1 MLNYELWNRVI
12 DVNLTG
18 QFLCAREAVR
28 EFKLSFDSIRI
39 RHKEDKMT
47 KKEPMN
53 VEASFDNANLE
64 ELAARVKRVLDIRD
78 RKHGFPSKTYPK
90 CFVGS
95 EAVAQLVEEGIASDE
110 EDAVHIGNM
119 MLNGGVF
126 HHVQHAHPFENKYLF
141 YRFTSDEDH
150 GKVARKPD
158 GSAVSWADFM
168 APLTSAEDQ
177 ILSLQPAIPGRDPDL
192 AMFEQ
197 VDLEACGVSPLDEHN
212 TKFLDF
218 LHPKEWVDPK
228 PKPSYNLVVIGAGAG
243 GLVSA
248 AGAAGVGARV
258 ALIEA
263 HLLGGDC
270 LTVGCVP
277 SKALLRCA
285 KAAAAV
291 KNASQF
297 GVKIDGDISVDFA
310 YVMERMRRLRAS
322 IAPADSAERY
332 SKQLGVDLFIGKGVF
347 TGKNTIEV
355 NGKTLSFARAV
366 VATGGTAAIPNIP
379 GLKQVPYLT
388 NATIFNLTELPARLG
403 VIGAGPLGL
412 ELAQAFQRFG
422 SQVTVFSRSD
432 RILPKEHPEASKIVE
447 NALLRDGVTFAYNV
461 NYKGVESQFGKPPVT
476 VVIEDDHGESTLE
489 FDALLIATGR
499 KPSVKGLNLEDAGVE
514 YDERMGVSVNDL
526 LQTTNPNIYAVG
538 DVASKY
544 QFTHMA
550 DFGARLVIRNAL
562 FFGRDKFSNMLVPW
576 ATYTEPEVA
585 HVGLYDKDLEE
596 RNIAFATFTREFS
609 DVDRSI
615 VDGET
620 EGFVK
625 IHVKKGTDQILGATI
640 VGSHAGDMI
649 SEITVAMQ
657 GGMGL
662 GKLANVIHPY
672 PTAAEAIR
680 QCGDAYNRARLTP
693 TVKGIFH
700 RLMAFKR

>member
-1 MLNYELWNRVI
+1 MTNEKHN
-12 DVNLTG
+12 
-18 QFLCAREAVR
+18 
-28 EFKLSFDSIRI
+28 
-39 RHKEDKMT
+39 DK
-47 KKEPMN
+47 
-53 VEASFDNANLE
+53 EASFDGTGLE
-64 ELAARVKRVLDIRD
+64 ELTNHVKGILDIQD
-78 RKHGFPSKTYPK
+78 RTYGIPPK
-90 CFVGS
+90 KYKMCFVGS
-95 EAVAQLVEEGIASDE
+95 EAVETLVKEGIANDE
-110 EDAVHIGNM
+110 ADALRIGSM
-119 MLNGGVF
+119 MLNAGVF

-141 YRFTSDEDH
+141 YRFVSDEDH
-150 GKVARKPD
+150 GTVVRKPD
-158 GSAVSWADFM
+158 GSAVSWADFI
-168 APLTSAEDQ
+168 APLTSAGDQ
-177 ILSLQPAIPGRDPDL
+177 NLLLQPSIPERDPDL
-192 AMFEQ
+192 ADFAQEN
-197 VDLEACGVSPLDEHN
+197 LEACGVSPLDEHN
-212 TKFLDF
+212 TKFLDL

-291 KNASQF
+291 RNASQF
-297 GVKIDGDISVDFA
+297 GVKIDGDVSVDFA

-322 IAPADSAERY
+322 IAPVDSAERY
-332 SKQLGVDLFIGKGVF
+332 AKQLGVDLFIGKGAF
-347 TGKNTIEV
+347 TGNNRIEV
-355 NGKTLSFARAV
+355 NGQTLKFAKAV

-379 GLKQVPYLT
+379 GLKKAPYLT
-388 NATIFNLTELPARLG
+388 NATVFNLAELPQRMA
-403 VIGAGPLGL
+403 VIGAGPIGI

-432 RILPKEHPEASKIVE
+432 TILPKEDPDAAKIIEAS
-447 NALLRDGVTFAYNV
+447 LCRDGVTFVYHA
-461 NYKGVESQFGKPPVT
+461 NYRRVESQDGKPPVT
-476 VVIEDDHGESTLE
+476 ILLEQGNEERRLE
-489 FDALLIATGR
+489 FDALLVATGR
-499 KPSVKGLNLEDAGVE
+499 KPTVKGLGLEHAGVD
-514 YDERMGVSVNDL
+514 YDKRMGVAVNDR
-526 LQTTNPNIYAVG
+526 LQTTNPKIYAVG

-562 FFGRDKFSNMLVPW
+562 FFGRDNFSNLLIPW
-576 ATYTEPEVA
+576 ATYTDPEVA
-585 HVGLYDKDLEE
+585 HVGLYEKDLQE
-596 RNIAFATFTREFS
+596 RTIAFATFTREFAE
-609 DVDRSI
+609 VDRGI

-640 VGSHAGDMI
+640 VSSHAGDMI

-657 GGMGL
+657 SGMGL

>member
-1 MLNYELWNRVI
+1 MTNEKQN
-12 DVNLTG
+12 
-18 QFLCAREAVR
+18 
-28 EFKLSFDSIRI
+28 
-39 RHKEDKMT
+39 DK
-47 KKEPMN
+47 
-53 VEASFDNANLE
+53 EASFDGTGLE
-64 ELAARVKRVLDIRD
+64 ELTNQVKGFLDIQD
-78 RKHGFPSKTYPK
+78 RTYGIPPK
-90 CFVGS
+90 KYAMCFVGS
-95 EAVAQLVEEGIASDE
+95 EAVETLVREGIANDE
-110 EDAVHIGNM
+110 ADALRIGNM
-119 MLNGGVF
+119 MLNAGVF
-126 HHVQHAHPFENKYLF
+126 HHVQQAHPFENKYLF
-141 YRFTSDEDH
+141 YRFASDEDH

-158 GSAVSWADFM
+158 GSAVRWADFIS
-168 APLTSAEDQ
+168 PLTSAKDENL
-177 ILSLQPAIPGRDPDL
+177 ILQPSVPERDPDL
-192 AMFEQ
+192 AGMAQE
-197 VDLEACGVSPLDEHN
+197 DLEACGVAPLDEHN
-212 TKFLDF
+212 TKFLDL
-218 LHPKEWVDPK
+218 LHPKAWTDPT

-291 KNASQF
+291 RNASQF
-297 GVKIDGDISVDFA
+297 GVKINGDISVDFS
-310 YVMERMRRLRAS
+310 YVMARMRRLRAS
-322 IAPADSAERY
+322 IAPVDSAERY
-332 SKQLGVDLFIGKGVF
+332 AKQLGVDLFIGKGAF
-347 TGKNTIEV
+347 TGDNRIEV
-355 NGKTLSFARAV
+355 NGKNLKFAKAV

-379 GLKQVPYLT
+379 GLKKAPYLT
-388 NATIFNLTELPARLG
+388 NATVFNLTALPQRLA
-403 VIGAGPLGL
+403 VIGAGPIGI

-422 SQVTVFSRSD
+422 SQVSVFSRSD
-432 RILPKEHPEASKIVE
+432 AILPKEDPDAAEIIETS
-447 NALLRDGVTFAYNV
+447 LRRDGVTFVYHV
-461 NYKGVESQFGKPPVT
+461 NFRRVESQNGIPPLTIVFDQGNA
-476 VVIEDDHGESTLE
+476 ERRLE

-499 KPSVKGLNLEDAGVE
+499 KPTVKGLGLEKAGVD
-514 YDERMGVSVNDL
+514 YDARMGVAVNDR

-562 FFGRDKFSNMLVPW
+562 FFGRDNFSNLLIPW
-576 ATYTEPEVA
+576 ATYTDPEVA
-585 HVGLYDKDLEE
+585 HVGLYEKDLKE
-596 RNIAFATFTREFS
+596 RNIAFATFTREFA
-609 DVDRSI
+609 DVDRGI

-620 EGFVK
+620 DGFVK

-640 VGSHAGDMI
+640 VSSHAGDMI

-657 GGMGL
+657 SGMGL

-693 TVKGIFH
+693 TVKGLFH

>member
-1 MLNYELWNRVI
+1 
-12 DVNLTG
+12 
-18 QFLCAREAVR
+18 
-28 EFKLSFDSIRI
+28 
-39 RHKEDKMT
+39 MT
-47 KKEPMN
+47 KEEYME
-53 VEASFDNANLE
+53 VEASFDNSDLE
-64 ELAARVKRVLDIRD
+64 DLTARLKHVLDIRD
-78 RKHGFPSKTYPK
+78 RKYGFPSKTYPK

-95 EAVAQLVEEGIASDE
+95 EAVAQLVKEGIAVDE
-110 EDAVHIGNM
+110 EDAARIGNM
-119 MLNGGVF
+119 MLNAGVI
-126 HHVQHAHPFENKYLF
+126 HHVLDAHEFKNETLF
-141 YRFTSDEDH
+141 YRFLSDEDH
-150 GKVARKPD
+150 GTVARKPD
-158 GSAVSWADFM
+158 GSAVSWADFI
-168 APLTSAEDQ
+168 APLTSAEDK
-177 ILSLQPAIPGRDPDL
+177 ILALQPEIPERDPDL
-192 AMFEQ
+192 DSFEQ
-197 VDLEACGVSPLDEHN
+197 VVLEACGVSPLDEHN
-212 TKFLDF
+212 TKFLDL
-218 LHPKEWVDPK
+218 LHPKKWVNPE

-258 ALIEA
+258 ALIES

-291 KNASQF
+291 RNAAEF
-297 GVKIDGDISVDFA
+297 GVKVSGDVSVDFGF
-310 YVMERMRRLRAS
+310 VMERMRRLRAS
-322 IAPADSAERY
+322 IAPVDSAKRY
-332 SKQLGVDLFIGKGVF
+332 SEKLGVDVFIGKGRF

-355 NGKTLSFARAV
+355 NGKTLTFAKAV
-366 VATGGTAAIPNIP
+366 VATGGTAAVPNIP
-379 GLKQVPYLT
+379 GLKQSPYLT
-388 NATIFNLTELPARLG
+388 NASIFNLTELPARLG
-403 VIGAGPLGL
+403 VIGAGPIGL

-432 RILPKEHPEASKIVE
+432 KILPKEDPDAAKIVE
-447 NALLRDGVTFAYNV
+447 NSLRRDGVTFAYNGS
-461 NYKGVESQFGKPPVT
+461 YKGVESRAGKPPVT
-476 VVIEDDHGESTLE
+476 VVIEDDNGERTLE
-489 FDALLIATGR
+489 FDGLLVATGR
-499 KPSVKGLNLEDAGVE
+499 KPIVKGLGLEDAGIE
-514 YDERMGVSVNDL
+514 YDERMGVKVNDRM
-526 LQTTNPNIYAVG
+526 QTTNPNVYAVG

-544 QFTHMA
+544 QFTHMS

-562 FFGRDKFSNMLVPW
+562 FFGRDKFSNFIIPW

-585 HVGLYDKDLEE
+585 HVGLYEKDLQEQ
-596 RNIAFATFTREFS
+596 NIGFVTFTREFA
-609 DVDRSI
+609 DVDRGI

-657 GGMGL
+657 SGMGL

-680 QCGDAYNRARLTP
+680 QCGDAYNRGRLTP
-693 TVKGIFH
+693 TVKGIFN

>member
-1 MLNYELWNRVI
+1 
-12 DVNLTG
+12 
-18 QFLCAREAVR
+18 
-28 EFKLSFDSIRI
+28 
-39 RHKEDKMT
+39 MT
-47 KKEPMN
+47 NEEHSD
-53 VEASFDNANLE
+53 VEASFESTDLE
-64 ELAARVKRVLDIRD
+64 ELAARLKRVLDIRD
-78 RKHGFPSKTYPK
+78 RKYGIPAKTYPK
-90 CFVGS
+90 CFIGS
-95 EAVAQLVEEGIASDE
+95 EAVAQFVKEGIAIDE
-110 EDAVHIGNM
+110 EDAVRIGNM
-119 MLNGGVF
+119 MLSAGVF
-126 HHVQHAHPFENKYLF
+126 HHVLDAHPFKNEELF
-141 YRFTSDEDH
+141 YRFLSDEDH
-150 GKVARKPD
+150 GAVARKPD

-168 APLTSAEDQ
+168 APLTAAKDQ
-177 ILSLQPAIPGRDPDL
+177 TFTLQPKIPERDPNL
-192 AMFEQ
+192 ASFSQ
-197 VDLEACGVSPLDEHN
+197 VDLEACGTSPLDEHN
-212 TKFLDF
+212 TKYLDL

-228 PKPSYNLVVIGAGAG
+228 AKPSYNLVVIGAGAG

-258 ALIEA
+258 ALIES

-291 KNASQF
+291 RNAAEF
-297 GVKIDGDISVDFA
+297 GVKVRGDVTVDFA

-322 IAPADSAERY
+322 IAPVDSAQRY
-332 SKQLGVDLFIGKGVF
+332 SEKLGVDVFIGKGCF

-355 NGKTLSFARAV
+355 NGRTLNFAKAV
-366 VATGGTAAIPNIP
+366 VATGGTAAVPNIP
-379 GLKQVPYLT
+379 GLKQAPYLT
-388 NATIFNLTELPARLG
+388 NASIFNLTELPERLG
-403 VIGAGPLGL
+403 VIGAGPIGL

-432 RILPKEHPEASKIVE
+432 KILPKEDPDAAKIVE
-447 NALLRDGVTFAYNV
+447 NALRADGVTFAYNV
-461 NYKGVESQFGKPPVT
+461 DYKGVESRGGKPPVT
-476 VVIEDDHGESTLE
+476 MVVEDGNGERTLE
-489 FDALLIATGR
+489 FDALLVATGR
-499 KPSVKGLNLEDAGVE
+499 KPTVKGLGLADAGIE
-514 YDERMGVSVNDL
+514 YDERMGVKVNDRM
-526 LQTTNPNIYAVG
+526 QTTNPDVYAVG

-562 FFGRDKFSNMLVPW
+562 FFGRDKFSSLLIPW

-585 HVGLYDKDLEE
+585 HVGLYEKDLQEQ
-596 RNIAFATFTREFS
+596 NIAFVTFTREFS
-609 DVDRSI
+609 DVDRGI

-625 IHVKKGTDQILGATI
+625 IHVKKGSDQILGATI

-657 GGMGL
+657 SGMGL

-680 QCGDAYNRARLTP
+680 QCGDAYNRERLTP
-693 TVKGIFH
+693 TVKGIFN
-700 RLMAFKR
+700 RLMAFRR